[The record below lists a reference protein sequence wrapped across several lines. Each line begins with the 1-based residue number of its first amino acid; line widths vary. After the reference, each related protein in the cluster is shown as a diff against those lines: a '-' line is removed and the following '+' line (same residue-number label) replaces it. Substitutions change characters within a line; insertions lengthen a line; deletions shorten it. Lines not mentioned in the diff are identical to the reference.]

1 MTLVRFRDHDIE
13 APVLPRTFS
22 EMLDTFFNEAVTGR
36 ENFVPGID
44 VMEGDKQYEIRV
56 TLPGIKKDEVKIEL
70 EDNTLTVSG
79 ERKFENEEKNKRYHL
94 VESRFGTFKRSFT
107 LPRNVDNS
115 SIDAKM
121 AEGILNITIKKDE
134 KSVSRQIAIK

>member
-1 MTLVRFRDHDIE
+1 MTLVRFRDHDVE
-13 APVLPRTFS
+13 SPVLPRSFS

-44 VMEGDKQYEIRV
+44 VMEDDKQYEIRV

-79 ERKFENEEKNKRYHL
+79 ERKFEKEEKNKRYHL

-107 LPRNVDNS
+107 LPRHIDNT

-121 AEGILNITIKKDE
+121 NEGILNITIKKDE

>member
-1 MTLVRFRDHDIE
+1 MTLVRFRDHDMDT
-13 APVLPRTFS
+13 PVLPRTFS
-22 EMLDTFFNEAVTGR
+22 EMLDTFFNEAVGTR

-44 VMEGDKQYEIRV
+44 VMETDKHYEIRV
-56 TLPGIKKDEVKIEL
+56 TLPGIRKDEVNIEL

-94 VESRFGTFKRSFT
+94 VESRYGTFKRMFT
-107 LPRNVDNS
+107 LPKNVDSN

-121 AEGILNITIKKDE
+121 SDGILNIIVRKDE

>member
-79 ERKFENEEKNKRYHL
+79 ERKFEKEEKNKRYHL

>member
-1 MTLVRFRDHDIE
+1 MTLVRFRDHDVE
-13 APVLPRTFS
+13 SPVLPRSFS

-44 VMEGDKQYEIRV
+44 VMEDDKQYEIRV

-79 ERKFENEEKNKRYHL
+79 ERKFEKEEKNKRYHL

-107 LPRNVDNS
+107 LPRHIDNT

-121 AEGILNITIKKDE
+121 SEGILNITIKKDE

>member
-1 MTLVRFRDHDIE
+1 MTLVRFRDHDVE
-13 APVLPRTFS
+13 SPVLPRSFS
-22 EMLDTFFNEAVTGR
+22 EMLDT
-36 ENFVPGID
+36 
-44 VMEGDKQYEIRV
+44 
-56 TLPGIKKDEVKIEL
+56 LKIEL

-79 ERKFENEEKNKRYHL
+79 ERKFEKEEKNKRYHL

-107 LPRNVDNS
+107 LPRHIDNT

-121 AEGILNITIKKDE
+121 NEGILNITIKKDE

>member
-1 MTLVRFRDHDIE
+1 
-13 APVLPRTFS
+13 
-22 EMLDTFFNEAVTGR
+22 
-36 ENFVPGID
+36 
-44 VMEGDKQYEIRV
+44 
-56 TLPGIKKDEVKIEL
+56 IKKDEVKIEL

-79 ERKFENEEKNKRYHL
+79 ERKFEKEEKNKRYHL

-107 LPRNVDNS
+107 LPRHIDNT

-121 AEGILNITIKKDE
+121 NEGILNITIKKDE

>member
-1 MTLVRFRDHDIE
+1 MTLVRFRDHDVE
-13 APVLPRTFS
+13 TPVLPRSFS

-36 ENFVPGID
+36 ENFIPGID
-44 VMEGDKQYEIRV
+44 VMEDDKQYEIRV

-79 ERKFENEEKNKRYHL
+79 ERKFEKEEKNKRYHL

-107 LPRNVDNS
+107 LPKNIDNN

-121 AEGILNITIKKDE
+121 SEGILNITIKKDE

>member
-13 APVLPRTFS
+13 TPVLPRTFS
-22 EMLDTFFNEAVTGR
+22 EMLDTFFNEAVHTR

-44 VMEGDKQYEIRV
+44 VMEDDKTYMIRV
-56 TLPGIKKDEVKIEL
+56 TLPGIKKEEVKIEL

-79 ERKFENEEKNKRYHL
+79 ERKFEKEEKNRKYHL
-94 VESRFGTFKRSFT
+94 VESRFGNFKRTFT

-134 KSVSRQIAIK
+134 KSVSRQISIK

>member
-13 APVLPRTFS
+13 TPVLPRTFS

-44 VMEGDKQYEIRV
+44 VMESDKQYEIRV

-134 KSVSRQIAIK
+134 KSVSRQISIK